1 MRRDSARPGSRR
13 VLRSALFVIAVLA
26 PVLARAQAVVDPTT
40 TEFNPSADHDALDD
54 GVPIVSGYDL
64 GFYQIGATQPFQT
77 MSLGKPNP
85 DPDGKIR
92 VVFTGLMGAV
102 PTPGINYEAKVSA
115 VGPGGTATSTASNI
129 FSFSAPPPPP
139 CTFNLTP
146 TSQTMGPG
154 AGNNSVSV
162 TTAAACGWGATSN
175 AAWITMT
182 NAGPGSGNGS
192 ANYSVTANPT
202 PAQRSGTLT
211 VAGRTVTI
219 HQAGV
224 CAFTL
229 STTNQPMA
237 AAGGSSSV
245 TVTTNT
251 GCAWTATGNATWI
264 TITGGTPGSGPGPLN
279 FSATANT
286 TQAERTGTLTVA
298 GQTLTLTQPSAN
310 PAPSAPTGV
319 EIR

>member
-1 MRRDSARPGSRR
+1 MRRGSARPGSRS

-26 PVLARAQAVVDPTT
+26 PVMARAQAVVDPTT
-40 TEFNPSADHDALDD
+40 AEFNPSADHDALNN
-54 GVPIVSGYDL
+54 GVPIVSRYDL
-64 GFYQIGATQPFQT
+64 GFYQIGATQPFQV
-77 MSLGKPNP
+77 MSLGKSSP

-102 PTPGINYEAKVSA
+102 PTPGIDYEARVSA
-115 VGPGGTATSTASNI
+115 VGPGGVGTSTASNT
-129 FSFSAPPPPP
+129 FSFSAPPPCVYTVVP
-139 CTFNLTP
+139 LTQNVAA
-146 TSQTMGPG
+146 SV
-154 AGNNSVSV
+154 GNNSVAV
-162 TTAAACGWGATSN
+162 TTAAACSWGATSN
-175 AAWITMT
+175 AAWITIT

-202 PAQRSGTLT
+202 TSQRSGTLT
-211 VAGRTVTI
+211 VGGRTVTI
-219 HQAGV
+219 NQAGV

-229 STTNQPMA
+229 STTNQPMP

-251 GCAWTATGNATWI
+251 GCAWTATGNAAWI
-264 TITGGTPGSGPGPLN
+264 TITSATPGSGPGPLN
-279 FSATANT
+279 FSVTANT

-310 PAPSAPTGV
+310 PAPSAPTGL